1 MGILDFMK
9 KKTED
14 TESKDQSATSHS
26 DIKSHVLNNKTDTGQ
41 SLKKAKEEIREK
53 MQEKNVSRKDKV
65 ESAGQSLKKAK
76 DEIRKKMQKVNDSS
90 KGKSGSTGQ
99 SLKKAKDEIR
109 KKMQKVN
116 DSSKGKSGSTGQSQ
130 KKAKDEIR
138 KKMQKVNDSSKGKSG
153 STGQSLKKAKDE
165 IRKKMQKVNDS
176 SKGKSGSTGQSQKKA
191 KDEIRKKMQE
201 KIKSEQQKTKS
212 SATTQKE
219 MIPRLTQTLKVH
231 KSDNT
236 DGVSTKLQKNKTM
249 VLKKDVTKAASDNQK
264 TKETK
269 EIIQS
274 NNKTG
279 NETTE
284 KDNNKRI
291 AVSSILKKVNDQRD
305 IDVSTGTEIEKY
317 NLNADDVYATVTVY
331 NVPTQYVP
339 IYYLKRP
346 MVTIGTLAILNA
358 IREQLIMLVQIT
370 TKEFVDPSALSVVK
384 EKFMKKAYDLLD
396 RYLPNVSDKE
406 KKTLS
411 GNLIHEMLGLGDIE
425 LLLSDPY
432 LEEIVINNHKDPVWV
447 YHKHYG
453 WLKTNVFT
461 KSEDKI
467 YNFSSSIGRRV
478 GREITNLNPLM
489 DAHLSTGDR
498 VNATL
503 FPISTNGNTIT
514 IRKFSR
520 SPWTIIHF
528 LEVKTLSKEVA
539 ALFWLAI
546 QYELNILVAGGTASG
561 KTSML
566 NILMPFMPPNQRI
579 ISIEDTREIN
589 LPKFLHW
596 VPFSSRGANPE
607 GKGQVTM
614 LDLLANSLRMR
625 PDRIII
631 GEIRRAKEA
640 EVMFEAIRTGHSAY
654 ATFHGDKAE
663 EVRKRLTNP
672 PINLPKSSLSAL
684 HLIVVQYRHRRKG
697 VRRTLEVAE
706 IIKGEGEDALNV
718 IYQWN
723 PRTDTIEKVNKS
735 YRIYKEIQLYTG
747 MSTEEIEIDLVNK
760 AKILEWMIKYQIKT
774 INTVG
779 KVFAEYYR
787 DENSVVKLAK
797 SSTSPEELLG
807 PELYSEIAPEQKSST
822 QSEDSDNQKT
832 HE

>member
-1 MGILDFMK
+1 MGILSFIK
-9 KKTED
+9 KKPDNTNPED
-14 TESKDQSATSHS
+14 KNNTPEDL
-26 DIKSHVLNNKTDTGQ
+26 KSHILNNKKDTDKTEQ
-41 SLKKAKEEIREK
+41 NLQKAKEEIK
-53 MQEKNVSRKDKV
+53 
-65 ESAGQSLKKAK
+65 
-76 DEIRKKMQKVNDSS
+76 KKMQKMNNIS
-90 KGKSGSTGQ
+90 KDKTEKKTKSETTEQ
-99 SLKKAKDEIR
+99 DLQKAKEEIK
-109 KKMQKVN
+109 KKMQKMN
-116 DSSKGKSGSTGQSQ
+116 NTSKDKTKKTKSETTEQDLQ
-130 KKAKDEIR
+130 KAKEEI
-138 KKMQKVNDSSKGKSG
+138 K
-153 STGQSLKKAKDE
+153 
-165 IRKKMQKVNDS
+165 
-176 SKGKSGSTGQSQKKA
+176 
-191 KDEIRKKMQE
+191 KKMQE
-201 KIKSEQQKTKS
+201 KEQKKEPDPSAQTPKTS
-212 SATTQKE
+212 SDSGKKTE
-219 MIPRLTQTLKVH
+219 
-231 KSDNT
+231 
-236 DGVSTKLQKNKTM
+236 KNKKTIP
-249 VLKKDVTKAASDNQK
+249 KKDASQPANNNQK

-269 EIIQS
+269 DKKPPKKDSTQTTTKTEKKDED
-274 NNKTG
+274 NKTEKEG
-279 NETTE
+279 EK
-284 KDNNKRI
+284 KDNDKKI
-291 AVSSILKKVNDQRD
+291 AVSSILNKVGDQRD
-305 IDVSTGTEIEKY
+305 IDISKGTVVETY
-317 NLNADDVYATVTVY
+317 NLNADNVYATVTIY
-331 NVPTQYVP
+331 NVPTQYIP
-339 IYYLKRP
+339 IYYMKRP

-370 TKEFVDPSALSVVK
+370 TKEFVDPSALGIVK

-396 RYLPNVSDKE
+396 RYLPSVSEKE
-406 KKTLS
+406 KKTLA

-432 LEEIVINNHKDPVWV
+432 LEEIVINNYKDPIWI

-453 WLKTNVFT
+453 WLKTNIFT

-467 YNFSSSIGRRV
+467 YNYSSSIGRRV

-528 LEVKTLSKEVA
+528 LEVKTLTREVA
-539 ALFWLAI
+539 ALLWLAI

-596 VPFSSRGANPE
+596 VPFSSREANPE

-663 EVRKRLTNP
+663 EVQKRLTNP

-706 IIKGEGEDALNV
+706 VIKAEGDDNLNL

-723 PRTDTIEKVNKS
+723 PRTDTLEKVNKS

-747 MSTEEIEIDLVNK
+747 MTSDEIDTDMANK
-760 AKILEWMIKYQIKT
+760 AKILEWMTKYQIKT

-787 DENSVVKLAK
+787 DENTVIKLAK
-797 SSTSPEELLG
+797 AGTSPKELLG
-807 PELYSEIAPEQKSST
+807 PELYAEIDPAQKPST
-822 QSEDSDNQKT
+822 QPKHSDNQKT
-832 HE
+832 DK

>member
-1 MGILDFMK
+1 MK
-9 KKTED
+9 PEKSKT
-14 TESKDQSATSHS
+14 
-26 DIKSHVLNNKTDTGQ
+26 
-41 SLKKAKEEIREK
+41 
-53 MQEKNVSRKDKV
+53 
-65 ESAGQSLKKAK
+65 
-76 DEIRKKMQKVNDSS
+76 
-90 KGKSGSTGQ
+90 
-99 SLKKAKDEIR
+99 
-109 KKMQKVN
+109 
-116 DSSKGKSGSTGQSQ
+116 
-130 KKAKDEIR
+130 
-138 KKMQKVNDSSKGKSG
+138 
-153 STGQSLKKAKDE
+153 
-165 IRKKMQKVNDS
+165 
-176 SKGKSGSTGQSQKKA
+176 
-191 KDEIRKKMQE
+191 
-201 KIKSEQQKTKS
+201 
-212 SATTQKE
+212 TT
-219 MIPRLTQTLKVH
+219 P
-231 KSDNT
+231 
-236 DGVSTKLQKNKTM
+236 
-249 VLKKDVTKAASDNQK
+249 KKDAAQSTNNNNQK

-269 EIIQS
+269 DTTQATTKTETKDE
-274 NNKTG
+274 NKK
-279 NETTE
+279 TE
-284 KDNNKRI
+284 KEDKKI
-291 AVSSILKKVNDQRD
+291 AVSTILNKVGDQRD
-305 IDVSTGTEIEKY
+305 IDITGGTVVETY
-317 NLNADDVYATVTVY
+317 NLNADNVYATVTIY
-331 NVPTQYVP
+331 NVPNQYIP
-339 IYYLKRP
+339 IYYMKRP
-346 MVTIGTLAILNA
+346 IVTIGTLAILNA

-370 TKEFVDPSALSVVK
+370 TKEFVDPSALGVVK

-396 RYLPNVSDKE
+396 RYLPSVSEKE
-406 KKTLS
+406 KRTLA

-432 LEEIVINNHKDPVWV
+432 LEEIVINNHKDPIWI

-453 WLKTNVFT
+453 WLKTNIFT

-467 YNFSSSIGRRV
+467 YNYSSSIGRRV

-528 LEVKTLSKEVA
+528 LEVKTLSREVA

-596 VPFSSRGANPE
+596 VPFSSREANPE
-607 GKGQVTM
+607 GKGHVTM

-631 GEIRRAKEA
+631 GEIRRSKEA

-663 EVRKRLTNP
+663 EVQKRLTNP

-706 IIKGEGEDALNV
+706 VIKTEGEDSLNI

-723 PRTDTIEKVNKS
+723 PRTDTLEKVNKS

-747 MSTEEIEIDLVNK
+747 MSNEEIDTDLANK
-760 AKILEWMIKYQIKT
+760 AKILEWMTKYQIKT

-787 DENSVVKLAK
+787 DENSVIKLAK
-797 SSTSPEELLG
+797 SGTSPKELLG
-807 PELYSEIAPEQKSST
+807 PELYAEITPAQKPST
-822 QSEDSDNQKT
+822 QPEDSDNQKT

>member
-1 MGILDFMK
+1 MGILSFMK

-14 TESKDQSATSHS
+14 TNPKDKNNTH
-26 DIKSHVLNNKTDTGQ
+26 DGLKSHILNNKKDTDKTEQ
-41 SLKKAKEEIREK
+41 NLKKAKEEIRKK
-53 MQEKNVSRKDKV
+53 MQEINNTNKDKT
-65 ESAGQSLKKAK
+65 EKENNAKSTGKNLKKAK
-76 DEIRKKMQKVNDSS
+76 ETIKKKMQDKEQKKKPDPAAHKKSPAPAHTPKTHQLNNSTKNHTKPEKS
-90 KGKSGSTGQ
+90 KTTT
-99 SLKKAKDEIR
+99 R
-109 KKMQKVN
+109 KK
-116 DSSKGKSGSTGQSQ
+116 DAAQS
-130 KKAKDEIR
+130 A
-138 KKMQKVNDSSKGKSG
+138 N
-153 STGQSLKKAKDE
+153 
-165 IRKKMQKVNDS
+165 N
-176 SKGKSGSTGQSQKKA
+176 
-191 KDEIRKKMQE
+191 
-201 KIKSEQQKTKS
+201 
-212 SATTQKE
+212 
-219 MIPRLTQTLKVH
+219 
-231 KSDNT
+231 
-236 DGVSTKLQKNKTM
+236 
-249 VLKKDVTKAASDNQK
+249 NQK

-269 EIIQS
+269 DTKKDNKLPKKDTTQAT
-274 NNKTG
+274 NKT
-279 NETTE
+279 E
-284 KDNNKRI
+284 KKDEDKKI
-291 AVSSILKKVNDQRD
+291 AVSSILNKVGDQRD
-305 IDVSTGTEIEKY
+305 IDISGGTVVETY
-317 NLNADDVYATVTVY
+317 NLNADNVYATVTIY
-331 NVPTQYVP
+331 NVPNQYIP
-339 IYYLKRP
+339 IYYMKRP

-370 TKEFVDPSALSVVK
+370 TKEFVDPSALGIVK

-396 RYLPNVSDKE
+396 RYLPNVTEKE
-406 KKTLS
+406 KRTLA

-432 LEEIVINNHKDPVWV
+432 LEEIVINNHKDPIWI

-453 WLKTNVFT
+453 WLKTNIFT

-467 YNFSSSIGRRV
+467 YNYSSSIGRRV

-528 LEVKTLSKEVA
+528 LEVKTLSREVA

-596 VPFSSRGANPE
+596 VPFSSREANPE

-631 GEIRRAKEA
+631 GEIRRSKEA

-663 EVRKRLTNP
+663 EVQKRLTNP

-706 IIKGEGEDALNV
+706 VIKAEGEDSLNL

-723 PRTDTIEKVNKS
+723 PRTDTLEKVNKS

-747 MSTEEIEIDLVNK
+747 MSNEEIDTDLANK
-760 AKILEWMIKYQIKT
+760 AKILEWMTKYQIKT

-787 DENSVVKLAK
+787 DENSVIKLAK
-797 SSTSPEELLG
+797 SGTSPKELLG
-807 PELYSEIAPEQKSST
+807 PELYAEIAPAQKPST
-822 QSEDSDNQKT
+822 QPEDSDNQKT

>member
-1 MGILDFMK
+1 MGILSLIK
-9 KKTED
+9 KKTDDTSPED
-14 TESKDQSATSHS
+14 KNNTHTDL
-26 DIKSHVLNNKTDTGQ
+26 KSHILNNKKDTEQ
-41 SLKKAKEEIREK
+41 NLEKAKEEIK
-53 MQEKNVSRKDKV
+53 
-65 ESAGQSLKKAK
+65 
-76 DEIRKKMQKVNDSS
+76 KKMQKMNNTNKDKTEKETKS
-90 KGKSGSTGQ
+90 KSTEQ
-99 SLKKAKDEIR
+99 TLEKAKEEI
-109 KKMQKVN
+109 K
-116 DSSKGKSGSTGQSQ
+116 
-130 KKAKDEIR
+130 
-138 KKMQKVNDSSKGKSG
+138 
-153 STGQSLKKAKDE
+153 
-165 IRKKMQKVNDS
+165 
-176 SKGKSGSTGQSQKKA
+176 
-191 KDEIRKKMQE
+191 KKMQE
-201 KIKSEQQKTKS
+201 KEQKKKPDPSTQTQKTSGDSGGETEKS
-212 SATTQKE
+212 KNATQK
-219 MIPRLTQTLKVH
+219 
-231 KSDNT
+231 
-236 DGVSTKLQKNKTM
+236 
-249 VLKKDVTKAASDNQK
+249 KDAAQSANNNQK

-269 EIIQS
+269 DQKKHKKNTKKATS
-274 NNKTG
+274 K
-279 NETTE
+279 TE
-284 KDNNKRI
+284 KKDENKKTEKEATKNGDNKKV
-291 AVSSILKKVNDQRD
+291 AVSSILNKIGNQRD
-305 IDVSTGTEIEKY
+305 IDISGGTVVETY
-317 NLNADDVYATVTVY
+317 NLNADNVYATVTIY
-331 NVPTQYVP
+331 NVPNQYIP
-339 IYYLKRP
+339 IYYMKHP
-346 MVTIGTLAILNA
+346 VVTIGTLAILNA

-370 TKEFVDPSALSVVK
+370 TKEFVDPSALGIVK

-396 RYLPNVSDKE
+396 RYLPSVSEKE
-406 KKTLS
+406 KKTLA

-432 LEEIVINNHKDPVWV
+432 LEEIVINSHKDPIWV
-447 YHKHYG
+447 YHKHHG
-453 WLKTNVFT
+453 WLKTNIFT

-467 YNFSSSIGRRV
+467 YNYSSSIGRRV
-478 GREITNLNPLM
+478 GRQITNLNPLM

-528 LEVKTLSKEVA
+528 LEVKTLTREVA
-539 ALFWLAI
+539 ALLWLAI

-596 VPFSSRGANPE
+596 VPFSSREANPE

-631 GEIRRAKEA
+631 GEIRRSKEA

-663 EVRKRLTNP
+663 EVQKRLTNP

-706 IIKGEGEDALNV
+706 VIKAEGEDCLNL

-723 PRTDTIEKVNKS
+723 ARTDTLDKVNKS

-747 MSTEEIEIDLVNK
+747 MSNEEIDADLANK
-760 AKILEWMIKYQIKT
+760 AKILEWMTKYQIKT

-787 DENSVVKLAK
+787 DENTVVKLAK
-797 SSTSPEELLG
+797 AGTSPKELLG
-807 PELYSEIAPEQKSST
+807 PELYSEIAPAQKPST
-822 QSEDSDNQKT
+822 KPEHSDNQKT

>member
-1 MGILDFMK
+1 MGILSFMK

-14 TESKDQSATSHS
+14 ANPKDKNNTHA
-26 DIKSHVLNNKTDTGQ
+26 DIKSHILNNKTDKTKQ
-41 SLKKAKEEIREK
+41 NLKKAKEEIKKK
-53 MQEKNVSRKDKV
+53 MNNINKDKT
-65 ESAGQSLKKAK
+65 EKETKSKTTEQNLKKAK
-76 DEIRKKMQKVNDSS
+76 EEIKKKMQDK
-90 KGKSGSTGQ
+90 
-99 SLKKAKDEIR
+99 E
-109 KKMQKVN
+109 
-116 DSSKGKSGSTGQSQ
+116 Q
-130 KKAKDEIR
+130 KKKPDP
-138 KKMQKVNDSSKGKSG
+138 
-153 STGQSLKKAKDE
+153 STQ
-165 IRKKMQKVNDS
+165 
-176 SKGKSGSTGQSQKKA
+176 T
-191 KDEIRKKMQE
+191 
-201 KIKSEQQKTKS
+201 QKTSGDSRVKPEKS
-212 SATTQKE
+212 KTTT
-219 MIPRLTQTLKVH
+219 P
-231 KSDNT
+231 
-236 DGVSTKLQKNKTM
+236 
-249 VLKKDVTKAASDNQK
+249 KKDAAQSTNNNNQK

-269 EIIQS
+269 DTTQATTKTETKDE
-274 NNKTG
+274 NKK
-279 NETTE
+279 TE
-284 KDNNKRI
+284 KEDKKI
-291 AVSSILKKVNDQRD
+291 AVSTILNKVGDQRD
-305 IDVSTGTEIEKY
+305 IDITGGTVVETY
-317 NLNADDVYATVTVY
+317 NLNADNVYATVTIY
-331 NVPTQYVP
+331 NVPNQYIP
-339 IYYLKRP
+339 IYYMKRP
-346 MVTIGTLAILNA
+346 IVTIGTLAILNA

-370 TKEFVDPSALSVVK
+370 TKEFVDPSALGVVK

-396 RYLPNVSDKE
+396 RYLPSVSEKE
-406 KKTLS
+406 KRTLA

-432 LEEIVINNHKDPVWV
+432 LEEIVINNHKDPIWI

-453 WLKTNVFT
+453 WLKTNIFT

-467 YNFSSSIGRRV
+467 YNYSSSIGRRV

-528 LEVKTLSKEVA
+528 LEVKTLSREVA

-596 VPFSSRGANPE
+596 VPFSSREANPE
-607 GKGQVTM
+607 GKGHVTM

-631 GEIRRAKEA
+631 GEIRRSKEA

-663 EVRKRLTNP
+663 EVQKRLTNP

-706 IIKGEGEDALNV
+706 VIKTEGEDSLNI

-723 PRTDTIEKVNKS
+723 PRTDTLEKVNKS

-747 MSTEEIEIDLVNK
+747 MSNEEIDTDLANK
-760 AKILEWMIKYQIKT
+760 AKILEWMTKYQIKT

-787 DENSVVKLAK
+787 DENSVIKLAK
-797 SSTSPEELLG
+797 SGTSPKELLG
-807 PELYSEIAPEQKSST
+807 PELYAEITPAQKPST
-822 QSEDSDNQKT
+822 QPEDSDNQKT